1 MHMKK
6 KYIIP
11 QMEIFSIKPT
21 NAILATSLTPEP
33 WDGGGGAGSRLFEDD
48 GMDLLM
54 GGGEYSDLEKMLLP

>member
-6 KYIIP
+6 IYIIP

-48 GMDLLM
+48 GMDFLM
-54 GGGEYSDLEKMLLP
+54 RGGEYSDLEKMLLP